1 MHDRPPGYIP
11 ACGVDWLLPLYD
23 PFLRWVMR
31 EERFKRRLIDEAR
44 ITAGQRVLDLGC
56 GTGTLTILVKRLYPD
71 ADVCGLDGDPQAL
84 AIAARKAKRA
94 GVALTLEQGLSYQ
107 LPYPAECFDR
117 VLSSLMFHHLTRTDK
132 LRSLHE
138 VRRVLK
144 AGGLLAIVDLGEP
157 TTWWS
162 TRMATLFHHREQ
174 TRDNL
179 EGQLVNLLAEA
190 GFLGVERCGQHSTV
204 IGTLSFYRGTT
215 RPISGQWAD
224 ISQTH
229 GTD

>member
-1 MHDRPPGYIP
+1 MHDRPQGYIP
-11 ACGVDWLLPLYD
+11 AFGVDWLLPLYD

-56 GTGTLTILVKRLYPD
+56 GTGTLMLLVKRLHPD
-71 ADVCGLDGDPQAL
+71 TDVYGLDGDPKVL
-84 AIAARKAKRA
+84 AIAERKAKRA

-144 AGGLLAIVDLGEP
+144 PGGLLAIVDLGEP
-157 TTWWS
+157 STWWS

-174 TRDNL
+174 TRDNI
-179 EGQLVNLLAEA
+179 EGQLVDFLAEA
-190 GFLGVERCGQHSTV
+190 GFLGAERCGQHGTV
-204 IGTLSFYRGTT
+204 IGNLSFYRGTT
-215 RPISGQWAD
+215 RPVTGDRADASQGQSAD
-224 ISQTH
+224 
-229 GTD
+229 